1 MKHFNSFLAEQMED
15 FIEYRLQ
22 LGYSDRMMVYS
33 LRLLDRHVVEKNA
46 TWTSFDP
53 LFFIR
58 FRADLDYE
66 KRSINMSF
74 RMIKMFFNFLI
85 RKGLIF
91 DNPLIEIA
99 ELPENQIVPFIFSPE
114 ETDLLLNTLIKLI
127 RTTEILYFADFGA
140 YIAFLLMAR
149 CGLRISETRN
159 LLKINYRPEERTI
172 YIEKTKFKKDRLIP
186 IPKAVVCEMNNLLNV
201 RRLFL
206 DEDDNPLL
214 LVKKDQTGF
223 SWMFLNRRFKRA
235 IKHIHFDQPRKV
247 IGSTNF
253 CAPTHH
259 SLRHSFAVNT
269 LKRIKLQGKSP
280 QNALPVL
287 AAYMGHSEYKYTTKY
302 LKVLDAKHR
311 HQMFDFSMSMHE
323 AI

>member
-1 MKHFNSFLAEQMED
+1 MKRFKSFLSEQMES

-22 LGYSDRMMVYS
+22 LGYSARMMIYS
-33 LRLLDRHVVEKNA
+33 LKVLDKYVVEKNA
-46 TWTSFDP
+46 TWASFNP
-53 LFFIR
+53 FFFLK
-58 FRADLDYE
+58 FRASLNYE
-66 KRSINMSF
+66 TRSINMTF
-74 RMIKMFFNFLI
+74 RMIKMFFKFLI
-85 RKGLIF
+85 RKDLIQE
-91 DNPLIEIA
+91 NPLIEIG

-114 ETDLLLNTLIKLI
+114 ETDLFLDALIKLM
-127 RTTEILYFADFGA
+127 RTTQALYLADFSI
-140 YIAFLLMAR
+140 YISFLLMAR

-159 LLKINYRPEERTI
+159 LLKTNYRPEERTI
-172 YIEKTKFKKDRLIP
+172 YIEKTKFKKNRLIP
-186 IPKAVVCEMNNLLNV
+186 VPKAVSSEINNLINV
-201 RRLFL
+201 RRLYF
-206 DEDDNPLL
+206 DKDDNPLL
-214 LVKKDQTGF
+214 LVKKDQTGV
-223 SWMFLNRRFKRA
+223 SWSSLNRRFRRA
-235 IKHIHFDQPRKV
+235 IKFLHFDQPRKV

-302 LKVLDAKHR
+302 LKVLDAEHR
-311 HQMFDFSMSMHE
+311 RQMFDFSMSMNE

>member
-1 MKHFNSFLAEQMED
+1 MRRFNSFLAGQMED

-22 LGYSDRMMVYS
+22 LGYSANMMFYS
-33 LRLLDRHVVEKNA
+33 LQLLDRHVVEKKA
-46 TWTSFDP
+46 TWASFEP
-53 LFFIR
+53 FFFIR
-58 FRADLDYE
+58 FRADLNHE

-91 DNPLIEIA
+91 ENPLIEIS

-114 ETDLLLNTLIKLI
+114 ETDLLLKTLTKQI
-127 RTTEILYFADFGA
+127 RTTEAFYLADFSA

-159 LLKINYRPEERTI
+159 LLKTNYRPEERTI

-186 IPKAVVCEMNNLLNV
+186 IPEAVACEINNMLSV
-201 RRLFL
+201 RLLFL
-206 DEDDNPLL
+206 YEENNPLL
-214 LVKKDQTGF
+214 LANRYQNGF
-223 SWMFLNRRFKRA
+223 SWMSLYRRFKRA
-235 IKHIHFDQPRKV
+235 LKHIHLDQPRKV

-253 CAPTHH
+253 CAATHH

-302 LKVLDAKHR
+302 LKVLDAEHR
-311 HQMFDFSMSMHE
+311 RQMLDFSISMNE